1 MKLQTATRIAIH
13 AVLELAAE
21 PDSQISAAQIAERYD
36 ISVNHLA
43 KVLRTLGRAGLV
55 EALRGVRGGY
65 RFRGNA
71 KRVTLLDVIQL
82 FEDVASDEEASREPG
97 RRTREGRALHRVLAE
112 IDDTARATLSS
123 ISVATMLKLVEMEPR
138 EPQEPEGSA
147 APPPAVERP
156 EKAARPA
163 KPPGPVRRPRRRR
176 PGR

>member
-13 AVLELAAE
+13 AVLELAAD
-21 PDSQISAAQIAERYD
+21 PGSQISAAQIAERYD

-71 KRVTLLDVIQL
+71 RRVTLLDIVQL
-82 FEDVASDEEASREPG
+82 FEEVDSVKGASREPG
-97 RRTREGRALHRVLAE
+97 AHTAEGRALHAVLAE

-123 ISVATMLKLVEMEPR
+123 ITIATMLMLVARQPPTSPAR
-138 EPQEPEGSA
+138 GRSA
-147 APPPAVERP
+147 AGAS
-156 EKAARPA
+156 
-163 KPPGPVRRPRRRR
+163 PRR
-176 PGR
+176 